1 MRLPLLLGAASALP
15 ALLLAL
21 GLALGAGGCSSSSD
35 AKGEGEEANEL
46 NPAQC
51 EVSGFE
57 WGHGG
62 EDMLPGTAC
71 IDCHR
76 PAGKARSVFTVAGTV
91 FESGACTAG
100 VAGAV
105 VHVEDADGNKEQLT
119 TTELGNFYTEFEFT
133 PPLRVSVE
141 RDGVVNEMSQPTNV
155 GDCNTCHVSGTSL
168 GLVHP

>member
-1 MRLPLLLGAASALP
+1 MRLPSIPGASFALP
-15 ALLLAL
+15 ALALAL
-21 GLALGAGGCSSSSD
+21 GLGHGAGGCSSSSD
-35 AKGEGEEANEL
+35 ATGEDANEI
-46 NPAQC
+46 NQAQC
-51 EVSGFE
+51 EVSGFD

-76 PAGKARSVFTVAGTV
+76 SAGKARSVFTVAGTV
-91 FESGACTAG
+91 FESGACADG

-105 VHVEDADGNKEQLT
+105 VHVEDADGNEEQLT

-141 RDGVVNEMSQPTNV
+141 RDGVVNEMSQPTTS
-155 GDCNTCHVSGTSL
+155 GDCNTCHLSGTSL